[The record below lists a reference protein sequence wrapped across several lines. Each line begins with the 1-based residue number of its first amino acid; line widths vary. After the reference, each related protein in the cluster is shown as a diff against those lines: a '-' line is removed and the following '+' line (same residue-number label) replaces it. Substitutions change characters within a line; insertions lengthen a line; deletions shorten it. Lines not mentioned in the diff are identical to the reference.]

1 MLKSIATA
9 SGAAFF
15 IFVVIDFIWLS
26 NAARLLYRPQLGSL
40 LLDRPA
46 ITPAIMF
53 YVLYGLG
60 LALLV
65 IRPAVDSG
73 SLIGA
78 LWMGALF
85 GLVAYG
91 TYDLTNA
98 ATLRGWSWTVTVV
111 DMAWGAFLTGV
122 SAFAGVWLA
131 RVLG

>member
-1 MLKSIATA
+1 MVKSIATA
-9 SGAAFF
+9 SVAAFF

-26 NAARLLYRPQLGSL
+26 NAGRLLYRPQLGSL
-40 LLDRPA
+40 LLDRPG
-46 ITPAIMF
+46 IPPAIMF
-53 YVLYGLG
+53 YILYGIG
-60 LALLV
+60 LTLLV
-65 IRPAVDSG
+65 VRPAVESG
-73 SLIGA
+73 SLAGA

-122 SAFAGVWLA
+122 STFAGVWLA
-131 RVLG
+131 RLLG